1 MILQHLCGLSLKKP
15 SVRSKQVEIY
25 KKKTFSFIN
34 VNLNADILFFTG
46 YTQSQIYPY
55 KKKKQVMQEYI
66 DFVTNNPMLAGAWV
80 VIAAMLIHSV
90 VKAKLSKTNN
100 INPQEATL
108 LINKQDAIVVDV
120 RSAEEF
126 KKGHIVNA
134 KNVTVSQ
141 IDEGKFAAI
150 ENNKKTPIIVVCATG
165 TRSGGAGDKLA
176 KAGFEQVNNLFSG
189 MSGWS
194 AANLPTTKK

>member
-1 MILQHLCGLSLKKP
+1 MILQHLCVLSLKKP
-15 SVRSKQVEIY
+15 SVGSKQVEID
-25 KKKTFSFIN
+25 KKKTLSFIN

>member
-1 MILQHLCGLSLKKP
+1 MILQHLCSLSLKKP

-34 VNLNADILFFTG
+34 LNLNADILFFTG

-134 KNVTVSQ
+134 KNITVSQ

-150 ENNKKTPIIVVCATG
+150 ENDKQTPIIVVCATG

-176 KAGFEQVNNLFSG
+176 NAGFEQVNNLFSG
-189 MSGWS
+189 MSGWT

>member
-1 MILQHLCGLSLKKP
+1 MSLKKP
-15 SVRSKQVEIY
+15 SVGSKQVEID
-25 KKKTFSFIN
+25 KKKTLSFIN

>member
-1 MILQHLCGLSLKKP
+1 
-15 SVRSKQVEIY
+15 
-25 KKKTFSFIN
+25 
-34 VNLNADILFFTG
+34 
-46 YTQSQIYPY
+46 
-55 KKKKQVMQEYI
+55 MQEYI
-66 DFVTNNPMLAGAWV
+66 DFVTNNPMLAIAWV

-108 LINKQDAIVVDV
+108 LINKKDAIVVDV
-120 RSAEEF
+120 RSADEF

-134 KNVTVSQ
+134 KNITVSQ
-141 IDEGKFAAI
+141 IDEGKFTAI
-150 ENNKKTPIIVVCATG
+150 ENDKQTPIIVVCATG

-176 KAGFEQVNNLFSG
+176 NAGFEQVNNLFSG
-189 MSGWS
+189 MSGWT